1 MLDLNT
7 QDNRSKVI
15 ERARAMR
22 LDQGDLVDERNPPW
36 VIYTDYLTETY
47 VRVTYGTAVY
57 TQYMVPNPY
66 YFSSDDEVPDVLC

>member
-47 VRVTYGTAVY
+47 VRVTRQLCIHSIWYPILTTSVV
-57 TQYMVPNPY
+57 MMK
-66 YFSSDDEVPDVLC
+66 FPDMLC